1 MHLAVGRAIA
11 PVGDHRRTGLE
22 SPDSRGRGHSKTLT
36 ATSSLPATTRVA
48 HHLAERA
55 RAAKLTAR
63 AISAGVI
70 AALGILAPSSDS
82 QAALRLP
89 RAPERLRQAVCLMAH
104 SEPHD
109 RVVGVAQEELTAE
122 ATCPIRL
129 AAMAVCWARSQSAS
143 SSPWT

>member
-70 AALGILAPSSDS
+70 AALGILAP
-82 QAALRLP
+82 QAILKQRCGC
-89 RAPERLRQAVCLMAH
+89 RERPNGC
-104 SEPHD
+104 
-109 RVVGVAQEELTAE
+109 GK
-122 ATCPIRL
+122 
-129 AAMAVCWARSQSAS
+129 RSA
-143 SSPWT
+143 